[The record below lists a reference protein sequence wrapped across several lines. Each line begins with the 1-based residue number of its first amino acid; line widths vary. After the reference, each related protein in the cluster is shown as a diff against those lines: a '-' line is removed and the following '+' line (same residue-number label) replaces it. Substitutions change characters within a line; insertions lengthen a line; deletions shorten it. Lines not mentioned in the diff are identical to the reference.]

1 MIDDLKRGLQDL
13 LNKRANLFESEAKPL
28 IEISGTRAFNA
39 EEQAK
44 SDAAEEAMTRYDRSI
59 ALIRSQIEADSQR
72 DALGLNGGA
81 PAKRESG
88 VAAELRS
95 VLVERTKGGTD
106 LTFTT
111 AEITRA
117 LTNLTAADGGGNTIP
132 SSFWGEFVQPLRD
145 QASVI
150 DAGARV
156 IVTASGEDIKIPR
169 LKTFGAAEKGKAA
182 NAALA
187 GTDPTFDQ
195 VTWSTTKYD
204 QVILTPRELVE
215 DSAIDI
221 EGLVGGLIGQNIG
234 LLLGSDLST
243 ATATAATLAVTG
255 AGYTPTYDEL
265 VDLLHS
271 VARPYRKNGAWLAN
285 DLVIASIRK
294 LKDSANMPV
303 WQPSVQA
310 DQPDMLLGKPIH
322 GDAFLDAPAAGTKYP
337 LLFGDYSRVWVRM
350 VGSLRIERSDQA
362 AFLNDQI
369 AFKGVL
375 RAGSALTDANAVKSF
390 KSKVA

>member
-1 MIDDLKRGLQDL
+1 MIDDLKRGLQDIL
-13 LNKRANLFESEAKPL
+13 DKRANLFETEAKPL
-28 IEISGTRAFNA
+28 IEIAGTRDFTA

-44 SDAAEEAMTRYDRSI
+44 DADVEAGLARYDRSI
-59 ALIRSQIEADSQR
+59 AMVRAQIEAESQR
-72 DALGLNGGA
+72 EAMGLNGGA
-81 PAKRESG
+81 LEKRESG
-88 VAAELRS
+88 VGAELRS
-95 VLVERTKGGTD
+95 VLVERTKSGTD
-106 LTFTT
+106 LNFTT
-111 AEITRA
+111 AEINRA
-117 LTNLTAADGGGNTIP
+117 LTNLTASDGGGNVIP
-132 SSFWGEFVQPLRD
+132 STFWGEFVQPLRD

-156 IVTASGEDIKIPR
+156 IVTASGEDIKIPK

-187 GTDPTFDQ
+187 GTDPTFEQ

-215 DSAIDI
+215 DGAIDI

-234 LLLGSDLST
+234 MLVGSDMST
-243 ATATAATLAVTG
+243 ATATSATLAVTG

-265 VDLLHS
+265 VDLMYS
-271 VARPYRKNGAWLAN
+271 VTRPYRRNGAWLAN
-285 DLVIASIRK
+285 DLLIAAVRK
-294 LKDSANMPV
+294 LKDSSNMPI

-310 DQPDMLLGKPIH
+310 GEPDMLLGKPIY

-375 RAGSALTDANAVKSF
+375 RAGSVLTDANAVKSF
-390 KSKVA
+390 RSRVA